1 MTPEIA
7 PSAAGI
13 VEQLLSDAVTKRAS
27 DVHIEPHQDGLN
39 IRLRIDG
46 LLQEHQALERAKTN
60 AVIARIKIMA
70 GLDIGQQRLPQDGRL
85 QLDRPGR
92 HPQEFRVSS
101 CPTLFGEKLVLRHID
116 HLSTLPSLSQL
127 GMQANQHQA
136 LIDAIKHPWGMVL
149 VTGPTGSGKTVTLY
163 AALQALNQAHR
174 NISTIEDPIEMTLP
188 GINQVQ
194 CHEAIGLGFANTLRT
209 FLRQDP
215 DVLMVG
221 EIRDSVTAKMAIE
234 AAQTGHLVFS
244 SLHTHTALATLT
256 RLRHLG
262 ISTPDLVG
270 ALRLVLSQSLMRK
283 LHDCKQPDDSAL
295 AHQLLEQSKQPS
307 SQVYQAGGCGQ
318 CRSGYLGR
326 VGVFETLPISRTVR
340 QTLLYAQTP
349 ESLTSRDFEGG
360 WTDLRQA
367 ATQHVVDG
375 ISSLSEM
382 NRITSEMMR

>member
-1 MTPEIA
+1 MNPQTT
-7 PSAAGI
+7 PSASGL
-13 VEQLLSDAVTKRAS
+13 VEQLLADATTKRAS
-27 DVHIEPHQDGLN
+27 DVHIEPHRDGLKV
-39 IRLRIDG
+39 RLRIDG
-46 LLQEHQALERAKTN
+46 LLHEHQALDRAHSN
-60 AVIARIKIMA
+60 AVIARIKILA

-85 QLDRPGR
+85 KLERPGR
-92 HPQEFRVSS
+92 QQQEFRVSS

-116 HLSTLPSLSQL
+116 HLSTLPKLNQL
-127 GMQANQHQA
+127 GMQESQHQE
-136 LIDAIKHPWGMVL
+136 LTNAIEHPWGMVL

-221 EIRDSVTAKMAIE
+221 EIRDGVTAKMAIE

-283 LHDCKQPDDSAL
+283 LHHCKQPDDSAM
-295 AHQLLEQSKQPS
+295 AHRLMGQGKQAS
-307 SQVYQAGGCGQ
+307 SRIYQAGGCEQ

-326 VGVFETLPISRTVR
+326 IGVFETLPITPAVR
-340 QTLLYAQTP
+340 RTLLQAQSP
-349 ESLTSRDFEGG
+349 ESLSATDLEGG
-360 WTDLRQA
+360 WIDLRQA
-367 ATQHVVDG
+367 AAQHVVDG
-375 ISSLSEM
+375 ISSLNEM
-382 NRITSEMMR
+382 NRITSEVIH

>member
-1 MTPEIA
+1 MNPSIS
-7 PSAAGI
+7 PSATGI
-13 VEQLLSDAVTKRAS
+13 VEQLLSDAMTKRAS

-46 LLQEHQALERAKTN
+46 LLQHHQTLERAQTN
-60 AVIARIKIMA
+60 AVIARIKILA

-85 QLDRPGR
+85 KLDRQGR
-92 HPQEFRVSS
+92 LQQEFRVSS

-116 HLSTLPSLSQL
+116 HLSALPSLNQL
-127 GMQANQHQA
+127 GLLEHQHQELA
-136 LIDAIKHPWGMVL
+136 NAIEHPWGMVL

-163 AALQALNQAHR
+163 SALQALNKAHR

-215 DVLMVG
+215 DVLMIG
-221 EIRDSVTAKMAIE
+221 EIRDTVTAKMAVE

-244 SLHTHTALATLT
+244 SLHTHTALGTLT

-262 ISTPDLVG
+262 VSAPDLVG
-270 ALRLVLSQSLMRK
+270 ALRLVVSQSLMRK
-283 LHDCKQPDDSAL
+283 LHHCKQPDDSIMAN
-295 AHQLLEQSKQPS
+295 QIPGQSAQTPGRI
-307 SQVYQAGGCGQ
+307 YRATGCEQ

-326 VGVFETLPISRTVR
+326 VGVFETLPITHAVR
-340 QTLLYAQTP
+340 RTLLQARSP
-349 ESLTSRDFEGG
+349 ETLSANDFEGG

-367 ATQHVVDG
+367 AAQHVVDG

-382 NRITSEMMR
+382 NRITSEVIH